1 MATSLKPIKIYWRG
15 KWPAKQSSYLPAYLT
30 STKFIYLDHVPN
42 PPKVLIIFEE
52 LDLPYESAYVE
63 LDEFK
68 KPPLT
73 DANPNGR
80 IPGISLI
87 VEPSTPR
94 LYS

>member
-1 MATSLKPIKIYWRG
+1 MAVKVST
-15 KWPAKQSSYLPAYLT
+15 YLPIWLEPN
-30 STKFIYLDHVPN
+30 SFLEHVPN

-52 LDLPYESAYVE
+52 LGLPYESSYVE

-80 IPGISLI
+80 IPGVYLSFESSRQVLQLS
-87 VEPSTPR
+87 E
-94 LYS
+94 